1 MKYLKVWTDLRHN
14 LRPFSDAEIGRL
26 FIAMME
32 YAECGTVPDLR
43 GNERYIWETAKA
55 EIDRQRD
62 AYQKKCEVNRI
73 NGASRTQSH
82 PVAANG
88 PQSQQDYKTK
98 DKTKTEEKEGTKK
111 RVISAPRFTPPTV
124 EEVEAYCLERQ
135 NGIDPQSFVDFYTA
149 NGWVQGRQGKPI
161 RDWKACIRT
170 WEQREQKQSKIND
183 PFAGAKE
190 FFREGGYIDI

>member
-14 LRPFSDAEIGRL
+14 LKPFSDAEIGRL

-62 AYQKKCEVNRI
+62 AYQKKCEVNRV

-98 DKTKTEEKEGTKK
+98 KTKTEEKEGTKK
-111 RVISAPRFTPPTV
+111 RVISASRFTPPTV
-124 EEVEAYCLERQ
+124 EQVANYCTERQ
-135 NGIDPQSFVDFYTA
+135 NTVDPERFVDFYTA
-149 NGWVQGRQGKPI
+149 KGWMIGKGPMK
-161 RDWKACIRT
+161 DWKAAVRT
-170 WEQREQKQSKIND
+170 WEKQEQQGGRSD

>member
-14 LRPFSDAEIGRL
+14 LKPFSDAEIGRL

-111 RVISAPRFTPPTV
+111 RVISASRFTPPTV
-124 EEVEAYCLERQ
+124 EQVANYCTERQ
-135 NGIDPQSFVDFYTA
+135 NTVDPERFVDFYTA
-149 NGWVQGRQGKPI
+149 KGWMIGKGPMK
-161 RDWKACIRT
+161 DWKAAVRT
-170 WEQREQKQSKIND
+170 WEKQEQQGGRSD